1 MRPSDE
7 SIRKTIEITQAML
20 SLADQG
26 DAVREDSGCGVLYS
40 VMRDAAYK
48 IKRLAQ
54 AEMQAHIAKGWWKPS
69 E

>member
-26 DAVREDSGCGVLYS
+26 DAVREDSGCGILYS